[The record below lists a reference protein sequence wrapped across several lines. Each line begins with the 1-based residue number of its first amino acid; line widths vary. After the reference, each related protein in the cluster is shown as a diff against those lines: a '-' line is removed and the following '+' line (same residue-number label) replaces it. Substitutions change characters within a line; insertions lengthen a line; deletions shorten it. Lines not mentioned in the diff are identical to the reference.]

1 MKEWIRIETA
11 IKKGE
16 IDDAIIGII
25 KLKVGMKNVFLLGI
39 LHFLEDEIKEEKDES
54 KKKEIDRHIQ
64 KIKKSLGML

>member
-54 KKKEIDRHIQ
+54 KKKEIDRHIK